1 MNMQERKGTFKVMT
15 TLQED
20 RDEHIFIMG
29 SEKLSPPE
37 YEKEYSEREIG
48 KVVTVRLQMALKV
61 KLVSLEFK
69 FHMKYNKQLHIADK
83 RRGFGSARF

>member
-48 KVVTVRLQMALKV
+48 KVVTVRL
-61 KLVSLEFK
+61 
-69 FHMKYNKQLHIADK
+69 
-83 RRGFGSARF
+83 